1 MTTHYD
7 KDGHEIEEDTLRN
20 LIGKFNIVS
29 AATAAG
35 SSTFD
40 IPSQLFALWQSLP
53 GEPPH
58 FSHFKPGVVDP
69 ALLPNSVLMDVLNE
83 GEDYKFRVYGTAHV
97 THFGADLTGLTTS
110 EVEKINPATRV
121 IRQVYDMVMD
131 QRNEVF
137 FVLDY
142 LNKNDVV
149 KRATGVML
157 PLADDDGKISRLYGG
172 MDWFSV

>member
-7 KDGHEIEEDTLRN
+7 KDGHEMDRDGLRS
-20 LIGKFNIVS
+20 LVGKFDIVDA
-29 AATAAG
+29 AATAELD
-35 SSTFD
+35 TFK
-40 IPSQLFALWQSLP
+40 IPNQLYALWQSLP
-53 GEPPH
+53 GTPPH

-69 ALLPNSVLMDVLNE
+69 ALLPNSVLMDVLDE

-97 THFGADLTGLTTS
+97 THFGADLTGRTVS
-110 EVEKINPATRV
+110 EVEKLNPASKV
-121 IRQVYDMVMD
+121 IRQVYDMVMVERD
-131 QRNEVF
+131 AVF

-142 LNKNDVV
+142 LNQNDVI

-157 PLADDDGKISRLYGG
+157 PLADDNGKISRLYGA